1 MQIPGKRALRPVVVI
16 GLLISVF
23 VAGCASNPDRSPR
36 PGAATGVP
44 DRPTA
49 TPSLVNANLP
59 VLGGSHAAFTR
70 RYGQPILK
78 DSIYRFTARNY
89 DHVILSLT
97 LLPANVDDQLR
108 VSAVTLQPLDKT
120 DWDDNTA
127 RMIYQAFF
135 PPDAVP
141 VKDVA
146 TKDGT
151 HHLYSSAL
159 LAGTFP
165 PSAFVD
171 TSGQPIP
178 PGTFDV
184 LCNTT
189 LVSDDGGAYGCG
201 VRVGWWP
208 LT

>member
-1 MQIPGKRALRPVVVI
+1 MHTPGKSALRPVVVI

-23 VAGCASNPDRSPR
+23 VAGCASHLDRSPR
-36 PGAATGVP
+36 PGTATGAP
-44 DRPTA
+44 ERPTA

-70 RYGQPILK
+70 RFGQPILK

-97 LLPANVDDQLR
+97 LLPANAGDQPR

-127 RMIYQAFF
+127 RMIYQVFF
-135 PPDAVP
+135 PPDAIP
-141 VKDVA
+141 VKDIA
-146 TKDGT
+146 SKDGT
-151 HHLYSSAL
+151 HHLYSSTL

-165 PSAFVD
+165 LSAFVD
-171 TSGQPIP
+171 TSGDLIP

-184 LCNTT
+184 LCNAT
-189 LVSDDGGAYGCG
+189 LVSDGGAYGCG
-201 VRVGWWP
+201 VRVGRWP